1 MLTLLSPLADQNC
14 GLTSPRDLFLPAA
27 ATPLSANAPR
37 RTRSFSHRPGGTF
50 VIAAIALLMLGTA
63 AGSAQDSPAS
73 PTNAASL
80 CIQYQGDDQAPGAK
94 PLVLRGKDAK
104 QQLLVTAKPAAGAPR
119 DFTRKIVYTVTPA
132 NVVRID
138 RIGTVIPLKNG
149 TATITAKGPN
159 GLTATLPVTV
169 EQFDEIKPINF
180 PNQIV
185 PIFTKTGCNAG
196 GCHGKASGQNGF
208 RLSLLGFEPAE
219 DHEHLVKEARGRRL
233 FPAAPENSLLL
244 LKATA
249 ALPHGGGKR
258 LESDSDD
265 YRLLVR
271 WISQGMPYGKPSDPT
286 VARIE
291 VFPGERTM
299 ALGDEQQLVVR
310 AIYSDGSTED
320 VTRRALYEPNDKE
333 MARTDES
340 GLVKLFEQPGDVAV
354 MVRYQ
359 ARVAVFRATVPLGA
373 PVENLPAPRNFID
386 ERVFAKL
393 KTVGVPPSEVCD
405 DPTFIRRVTLDI
417 AGRLPTADEVRWFL
431 AECGTPTSIVAAVP
445 PHSDPQGEAD
455 RQKRGGDSTTDSVRT
470 GADERSSLSPGETAG
485 VTGKEL
491 TAGAAASRRQPAREA
506 LIERL
511 LDSTDYAD
519 YFANKWGALLR
530 NKRNEAKQTRGA
542 FAFHAWIRE
551 SLLENKPFDQFVREI
566 LAASGDVRENPPVA
580 WYRQVREPQAQLEDT
595 AQLFLGMR
603 LQCAQCHH
611 HPFEKWSQNDYY
623 SFSAFFSQVGRKP
636 GAQPGEELIF
646 ARHTSPAA
654 TNKKTK
660 QPVKPA
666 GLASQPLS
674 LSADDDAR
682 QALADWM
689 TGREN
694 PFFAKSLVNRYWKH
708 FFNRGIVDPEDDM
721 RETNPPTNPEL
732 LDGLANHFVS
742 SGYDLKEL
750 IRTICRSQA
759 YQLSAI
765 PNEHNKV
772 DKKNFSRYY
781 PRRLS
786 AEVLFD
792 AVNQATKSES
802 RFEGLPAGT
811 RAVCLPDNSFNAST
825 YFLTVFGRP
834 DSASA
839 CECERSQDASLAQS
853 LHLLNAK
860 DIQEKLAGDKGMAA
874 VLAGDD
880 KRSDDEKLRELYLT
894 AFSRGPNAAEISVA
908 RNHLEKKVKDKDG
921 KEAPIDKRQAYE
933 DIIWALINT
942 KEFLFNH

>member
-1 MLTLLSPLADQNC
+1 P
-14 GLTSPRDLFLPAA
+14 
-27 ATPLSANAPR
+27 
-37 RTRSFSHRPGGTF
+37 
-50 VIAAIALLMLGTA
+50 
-63 AGSAQDSPAS
+63 
-73 PTNAASL
+73 
-80 CIQYQGDDQAPGAK
+80 
-94 PLVLRGKDAK
+94 
-104 QQLLVTAKPAAGAPR
+104 
-119 DFTRKIVYTVTPA
+119 
-132 NVVRID
+132 
-138 RIGTVIPLKNG
+138 
-149 TATITAKGPN
+149 
-159 GLTATLPVTV
+159 
-169 EQFDEIKPINF
+169 
-180 PNQIV
+180 
-185 PIFTKTGCNAG
+185 
-196 GCHGKASGQNGF
+196 
-208 RLSLLGFEPAE
+208 
-219 DHEHLVKEARGRRL
+219 
-233 FPAAPENSLLL
+233 
-244 LKATA
+244 
-249 ALPHGGGKR
+249 
-258 LESDSDD
+258 DSDD

-271 WISQGMPYGKPSDPT
+271 WISQGMPYGKPSDPA
-286 VARIE
+286 VERIE
-291 VFPGERTM
+291 VFPTERTM
-299 ALGDEQQLVVR
+299 ALGDGQQLVVR
-310 AIYSDGSTED
+310 AIYTDGSAED

-333 MARTDES
+333 MARTDEA

-373 PVENLPAPRNFID
+373 PVENLPAPKNFID

-393 KTVGVPPSEVCD
+393 KAVGMPPSEICD
-405 DPTFIRRVTLDI
+405 DATFIRRASLDI
-417 AGRLPTADEVRWFL
+417 AGRLPTADEIRRFL
-431 AECGTPTSIVAAVP
+431 TECGTPISSDAAVP
-445 PHSDPQGEAD
+445 P
-455 RQKRGGDSTTDSVRT
+455 
-470 GADERSSLSPGETAG
+470 AG
-485 VTGKEL
+485 REE
-491 TAGAAASRRQPAREA
+491 SRRQAARDA
-506 LIERL
+506 LIDRL
-511 LDSTDYAD
+511 LDSVDYAD
-519 YFANKWGALLR
+519 YFANKWSALLR
-530 NKRNEAKQTRGA
+530 NKRSEARHARGA
-542 FAFHAWIRE
+542 FAFHAWIRD

-566 LAASGDVRENPPVA
+566 LAAAGDVRENPPVA

-646 ARHTSPAA
+646 ARHTPPSA

-666 GLASQPLS
+666 GLASSPLS

-689 TGREN
+689 TGKEN
-694 PFFAKSLVNRYWKH
+694 PFFSKSLVNRYWKH

-732 LDGLANHFVS
+732 LDALAKHFAS

-750 IRTICRSQA
+750 VRTICRSQV

-765 PNEHNKV
+765 PNEHNEV

-792 AVNQATKSES
+792 AINQVTRSES
-802 RFEGLPAGT
+802 RFEGVPAGT

-839 CECERSQDASLAQS
+839 CECERSPDASLAQS

-874 VLAGDD
+874 LLAGDD
-880 KRSDDEKLRELYLT
+880 KRSVEEKLRELYVA
-894 AFSRGPNAAEISVA
+894 AFSREPNAAETSIA
-908 RNHLEKKVKDKDG
+908 RSYLEKKVKDKDG
-921 KEAPIDKRQAYE
+921 KEAPISKRQAYE
-933 DIIWALINT
+933 DIIWALVNT